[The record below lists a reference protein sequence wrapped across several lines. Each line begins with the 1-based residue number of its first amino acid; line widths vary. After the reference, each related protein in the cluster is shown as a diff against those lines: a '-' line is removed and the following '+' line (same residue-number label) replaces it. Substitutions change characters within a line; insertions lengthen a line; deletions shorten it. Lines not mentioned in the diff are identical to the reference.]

1 MFDPYGKVTVLDG
14 NGTPRTVNESLYGN
28 PWTFCGYRNDQETG
42 LLHTHNRYLSPE
54 LGRFLE
60 RNPWAYIQSR
70 WSLYDFV
77 MGSPAVFLEPFSW
90 AGRKGEESWE
100 EYVKRHPSEV
110 NGPDGKM
117 KRQRV
122 TEHGGGNQG
131 PDGRGIHYDDEHGNK
146 IFPHSE
152 EIENKS
158 TKKTVPMSNKYR
170 KAFRTAGILSIAL
183 AILLDAT
190 AAAED
195 VYGEEGSECREL
207 WNAVKERDVERIFRS
222 TGGEGD
228 MITKCRNELLCKGFK
243 GAYLFETEI
252 RNKLQKVLSEKQSQ
266 SGESE

>member
-1 MFDPYGKVTVLDG
+1 
-14 NGTPRTVNESLYGN
+14 
-28 PWTFCGYRNDQETG
+28 
-42 LLHTHNRYLSPE
+42 
-54 LGRFLE
+54 
-60 RNPWAYIQSR
+60 
-70 WSLYDFV
+70 
-77 MGSPAVFLEPFSW
+77 
-90 AGRKGEESWE
+90 
-100 EYVKRHPSEV
+100 
-110 NGPDGKM
+110 
-117 KRQRV
+117 
-122 TEHGGGNQG
+122 
-131 PDGRGIHYDDEHGNK
+131 
-146 IFPHSE
+146 
-152 EIENKS
+152 
-158 TKKTVPMSNKYR
+158 MSNKYR